1 MSSILPLIIGDGTE
15 EISKARL
22 ERKKKGMSK
31 NKTVFVCRECGAE
44 YSKWNGKCTA
54 CGEWNSLEETVPI
67 TVGTGKTS
75 SVGTLKFSRIS
86 DINYNEEIRY
96 DTGISELDRVLGGG
110 LVKGSLVLIG
120 GDPGIGKSTLLLQIC
135 GFMGRAHTI
144 LYVSGE
150 ESERQIKLRAE
161 RLGVSSENLF
171 LASENNCES
180 IIRAVC
186 ENKPEIVMIDS
197 IQTITSSAISSTA
210 GSIVQVRECTGAF
223 MRMAKSEEI
232 PVFIV
237 SHVNKDGG
245 IAGPK
250 IMEHIV
256 DTVLYFEGEKQ
267 HAYRILRAIKNRF
280 GSTNEIGVFKMDDE
294 GLTEVENPSEM
305 MLSGRLKNV
314 SGSTIL
320 CAVEGS
326 RPILAEIQALV
337 TKSSFTSPRRV
348 ATGFDYNRL
357 YMILAVLE
365 KRCGFVFGGLD
376 VYVNIVGGLRI
387 EEPAADLAVAMAL
400 WSGLCDKPIPDD
412 LLVFGEVGLGGE
424 IRSVSRVRERIK
436 EGARLG
442 FKKCIIPKN
451 SFNELSNNENY
462 GINIIG
468 ANNLIGAFKAV
479 DK

>member
-1 MSSILPLIIGDGTE
+1 MP
-15 EISKARL
+15 
-22 ERKKKGMSK
+22 K
-31 NKTVFVCRECGAE
+31 NKTVYICRECGAE
-44 YSKWNGKCTA
+44 YSKWNGKCTS
-54 CGEWNSLEETVPI
+54 CGAWNTLEETVPV
-67 TVGTGKTS
+67 TVGTGKAAP
-75 SVGTLKFSRIS
+75 VGAFKYSRIS
-86 DINYNEEIRY
+86 EISYDDETRY

-135 GFMGRAHTI
+135 GFMGKDHTI

-161 RLGVSSENLF
+161 RLGVACENLF
-171 LASENNCES
+171 LASNNNCES

-186 ENKPEIVMIDS
+186 ENKPEIVIIDS
-197 IQTITSSAISSTA
+197 IQTITSSALTSTA

-267 HAYRILRAIKNRF
+267 LAYRILRAIKNRF
-280 GSTNEIGVFKMDDE
+280 GSTNEIGVFRMDDD
-294 GLTEVENPSEM
+294 GLSEVENPSEM

-314 SGSTIL
+314 SGSAVV
-320 CAVEGS
+320 CAMEGT
-326 RPILAEIQALV
+326 RPILAEVQALV
-337 TKSSFTSPRRV
+337 TKSSFSAPRRV

-365 KRCGFVFGGLD
+365 KRCGFAFGGLD
-376 VYVNIVGGLRI
+376 VYVNIVGGLKI
-387 EEPAADLAVAMAL
+387 DEPAADLAVAMAL
-400 WSGLCDKPIPDD
+400 WSGLCDKAVPED

-424 IRSVSRVRERIK
+424 IRSVSRVRERVK

-442 FKKCIIPKN
+442 FTKCVIPKH
-451 SFNELSNNENY
+451 SFRELSKTENY
-462 GINIIG
+462 GIKIIG
-468 ANNLIGAFKAV
+468 ADTLSGAFKAIGAN
-479 DK
+479 KENNSK

>member
-1 MSSILPLIIGDGTE
+1 MRG
-15 EISKARL
+15 
-22 ERKKKGMSK
+22 
-31 NKTVFVCRECGAE
+31 NKTVFVCSECGAE
-44 YSKWNGKCTA
+44 YSKWNGKCSA
-54 CGEWNSLEETVPI
+54 CGAWNTLEETQPV
-67 TVGTGKTS
+67 TVGTGKAAPT
-75 SVGTLKFSRIS
+75 GNFTYSRIS
-86 DINYNEEIRY
+86 EISYDDETRY

-135 GFMGRAHTI
+135 GFMGKDHTI

-161 RLGVSSENLF
+161 RLGVTCENLF
-171 LASENNCES
+171 LASNNNCES

-186 ENKPEIVMIDS
+186 ENKPEIVIIDS
-197 IQTITSSAISSTA
+197 IQTITSSAINSTA

-267 HAYRILRAIKNRF
+267 LAYRILRAIKNRF
-280 GSTNEIGVFKMDDE
+280 GSTNEIGVFRMDDS
-294 GLTEVENPSEM
+294 GLSQVENPSEM

-314 SGSTIL
+314 SGSVVA
-320 CAVEGS
+320 CAMEGT
-326 RPILAEIQALV
+326 RPILAEVQALV
-337 TKSSFTSPRRV
+337 TKSSFSAPRRV

-365 KRCGFVFGGLD
+365 KRCGYFFGGLD
-376 VYVNIVGGLRI
+376 VYVNVVGGLKLD
-387 EEPAADLAVAMAL
+387 EPAADLAVAAAL
-400 WSGLCDKPIPDD
+400 WSSLCDKPIAEDT
-412 LLVFGEVGLGGE
+412 LVFGEVGLGGE
-424 IRSVSRVRERIK
+424 VRSVSRVRERVK
-436 EGARLG
+436 EAERLG
-442 FKKCIIPKN
+442 FTKCIIPAHSK
-451 SFNELSNNENY
+451 SELKSETG
-462 GINIIG
+462 GIEVLPAETIVK
-468 ANNLIGAFKAV
+468 AFKELGAGGRG
-479 DK
+479 

>member
-1 MSSILPLIIGDGTE
+1 MP
-15 EISKARL
+15 
-22 ERKKKGMSK
+22 K
-31 NKTVFVCRECGAE
+31 NKTVYICSECGAE
-44 YSKWNGKCTA
+44 HSKWNGKCTA
-54 CGEWNSLEETVPI
+54 CGAWNSLEETVPV
-67 TVGTGKTS
+67 TVGTGKAAP
-75 SVGTLKFSRIS
+75 VGTFTYSRIS
-86 DINYNEEIRY
+86 EISYDDETRY

-135 GFMGRAHTI
+135 GFMGRDHTI

-161 RLGVSSENLF
+161 RLGVASENLF
-171 LASENNCES
+171 LASNNNCES
-180 IIRAVC
+180 IIKAVC
-186 ENKPEIVMIDS
+186 ENKPEVVIIDS
-197 IQTITSSAISSTA
+197 IQTITSSALTSTA

-267 HAYRILRAIKNRF
+267 LAYRILRAIKNRF
-280 GSTNEIGVFKMDDE
+280 GSTNEIGVFRMDDD
-294 GLTEVENPSEM
+294 GLSQVENPSEM

-314 SGSTIL
+314 SGSAVV
-320 CAVEGS
+320 CAMEGT
-326 RPILAEIQALV
+326 RPILAEVQALV
-337 TKSSFTSPRRV
+337 TKSSFSSPRRV

-365 KRCGFVFGGLD
+365 KRCGFAFGGLD
-376 VYVNIVGGLRI
+376 VYVNIVGGLKI
-387 EEPAADLAVAMAL
+387 DEPAADLAVAMAL
-400 WSGLCDKPIPDD
+400 WSGLCDKAVPEDV
-412 LLVFGEVGLGGE
+412 LVFGEVGLGGE
-424 IRSVSRVRERIK
+424 IRSVSRVRERVK

-442 FKKCIIPKN
+442 FTKCVIPKH
-451 SFNELSNNENY
+451 SFRELSKTENY
-462 GINIIG
+462 GIKIIG
-468 ANNLIGAFKAV
+468 ADTLSGAFKAIGAGKKNEQ

>member
-1 MSSILPLIIGDGTE
+1 MPKS
-15 EISKARL
+15 
-22 ERKKKGMSK
+22 
-31 NKTVFVCRECGAE
+31 KTVFVCRECGAE
-44 YSKWNGKCTA
+44 YSKWNGKCTS
-54 CGEWNSLEETVPI
+54 CGAWNTLEETVPV
-67 TVGTGKTS
+67 TVGAGKAAPA
-75 SVGTLKFSRIS
+75 GAFKYSRIS
-86 DINYNEEIRY
+86 EISYEDETRY

-135 GFMGRAHTI
+135 GFMGRDHTI

-161 RLGVSSENLF
+161 RLGVASENLF
-171 LASENNCES
+171 LASNNNCES
-180 IIRAVC
+180 IIKAVC
-186 ENKPEIVMIDS
+186 ENKPEIVIIDS
-197 IQTITSSAISSTA
+197 IQTITSSALTSTA

-267 HAYRILRAIKNRF
+267 LAYRILRAIKNRF
-280 GSTNEIGVFKMDDE
+280 GSTNEIGVFRMDDD
-294 GLTEVENPSEM
+294 GLTQVENPSEM

-314 SGSTIL
+314 SGSAVV
-320 CAVEGS
+320 CAMEGT
-326 RPILAEIQALV
+326 RPILAEVQALV
-337 TKSSFTSPRRV
+337 TKSSFSAPRRV

-365 KRCGFVFGGLD
+365 KRCGFAFGGLD
-376 VYVNIVGGLRI
+376 VYVNIVGGLKI
-387 EEPAADLAVAMAL
+387 DEPAADLAVAMAL
-400 WSGLCDKPIPDD
+400 WSGLCDKAIPEE

-424 IRSVSRVRERIK
+424 LRSVSRVRERVK

-442 FKKCIIPKN
+442 FTKCVIPKN
-451 SFNELSNNENY
+451 SFRELSKTDDY
-462 GINIIG
+462 GIKIIG
-468 ANNLIGAFKAV
+468 ADTLSGAFKAV
-479 DK
+479 GR

>member
-1 MSSILPLIIGDGTE
+1 MP
-15 EISKARL
+15 
-22 ERKKKGMSK
+22 K
-31 NKTVFVCRECGAE
+31 NKTVYICRECGAE
-44 YSKWNGKCTA
+44 YSKWNGKCTS
-54 CGEWNSLEETVPI
+54 CGAWNTLEETVPV
-67 TVGTGKTS
+67 TVGTGKAAP
-75 SVGTLKFSRIS
+75 VGTFKYSRIS
-86 DINYNEEIRY
+86 EISYDDETRY

-135 GFMGRAHTI
+135 GFMGKDHTI

-161 RLGVSSENLF
+161 RLGVACENLF
-171 LASENNCES
+171 LASNNNCES

-186 ENKPEIVMIDS
+186 ENKPEIVIIDS
-197 IQTITSSAISSTA
+197 IQTITSSALTSTA

-267 HAYRILRAIKNRF
+267 LAYRILRAIKNRF
-280 GSTNEIGVFKMDDE
+280 GSTNEIGVFRMDDD
-294 GLTEVENPSEM
+294 GLSEVENPSEM

-314 SGSTIL
+314 SGSAVV
-320 CAVEGS
+320 CAMEGT
-326 RPILAEIQALV
+326 RPILAEVQALV
-337 TKSSFTSPRRV
+337 TKSSFSAPRRV

-365 KRCGFVFGGLD
+365 KRCGFAFGGLD
-376 VYVNIVGGLRI
+376 VYVNIVGGLKI
-387 EEPAADLAVAMAL
+387 DEPAADLAVAMAL
-400 WSGLCDKPIPDD
+400 WSGLCDKAVPED

-424 IRSVSRVRERIK
+424 IRSVSRVRERVK

-442 FKKCIIPKN
+442 FTKCVIPKH
-451 SFNELSNNENY
+451 SFRELSKTENY
-462 GINIIG
+462 GIKIIG
-468 ANNLIGAFKAV
+468 ADTLSGAFKAIGAN
-479 DK
+479 KENNSK